1 MFKKYS
7 GKYNTEKQP
16 FSAAVHATATIVT
29 QDHTH
34 AADYSRLDAELFQLA
49 YSLLS

>member
-1 MFKKYS
+1 M
-7 GKYNTEKQP
+7 ERLQ
-16 FSAAVHATATIVT
+16 FSAAVHATAIIVT

-34 AADYSRLDAELFQLA
+34 AADYFQLDAELSLLA